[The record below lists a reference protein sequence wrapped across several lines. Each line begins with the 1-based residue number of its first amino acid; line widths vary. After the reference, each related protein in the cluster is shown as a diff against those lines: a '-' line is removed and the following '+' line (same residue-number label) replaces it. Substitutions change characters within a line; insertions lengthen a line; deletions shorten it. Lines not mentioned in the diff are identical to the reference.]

1 MAERRHAPYV
11 GGIDRRICLRRF
23 ESSPRSVRPEPGRQS
38 QRRQGAIDAMPL
50 TDNGMHAMTDARNID
65 ATREG
70 IAPKDMARKDMAP
83 ANDDA
88 RWRAVLARD
97 AARDGAFVYAV
108 RTTGIYCR
116 PSCPARHARRE
127 NVRFFADGPAAEAAG
142 FRACR
147 RCRPDGPSLAE
158 RHAAAVAHA
167 CRLIAGSET
176 PLTVAQLAAAV
187 GMSPFAFHRHF
198 KTIAGLTPVAWRAG
212 LQARKMRESL
222 SAGGGVTAAIYDAG
236 FGSSSRFYEKSD
248 AMLGMT
254 PTAFRE
260 GGKDARIR
268 FCIAR
273 CTLGALLVGASDRG
287 VCAIS
292 MGDDPEAL
300 IRVFQDR
307 FPNAR
312 LVGDDPDFDALVARV
327 VALVENPAAPV
338 DLPLDMRGTAF
349 QQRVWQ
355 ALRTIPA
362 GETATYADIA
372 RRIGQPKAVR
382 AVAQACG
389 ANPVAVATPCHR
401 IIRTD
406 GDVSGY
412 RWGVARKQALLAR
425 ERAATAAETSAG

>member
-1 MAERRHAPYV
+1 MATA
-11 GGIDRRICLRRF
+11 
-23 ESSPRSVRPEPGRQS
+23 
-38 QRRQGAIDAMPL
+38 
-50 TDNGMHAMTDARNID
+50 DNGMHAMTDARNID
-65 ATREG
+65 N
-70 IAPKDMARKDMAP
+70 ARKDIAP
-83 ANDDA
+83 ATDDA

-97 AARDGAFVYAV
+97 AAQDGAFVYAV
-108 RTTGIYCR
+108 RTTGVYCR

-142 FRACR
+142 FRPCR
-147 RCRPDGPSLAE
+147 RCCPDGPSLAE
-158 RHAAAVAHA
+158 RHAAAIARA
-167 CRLIAGSET
+167 CRLIAASET
-176 PLTVAQLAAAV
+176 PLTVARLAAAV

-198 KTIAGLTPVAWRAG
+198 KAITGVTPVAWRAG
-212 LQARKMRESL
+212 LQAQKMRESL
-222 SAGGGVTAAIYDAG
+222 GASGGVTAAIYEAG
-236 FGSSSRFYEKSD
+236 FGSSSRFYEKSAD
-248 AMLGMT
+248 MLGMT
-254 PTAFRE
+254 PTAFRK

-300 IRVFQDR
+300 IRAFQDR
-307 FPNAR
+307 FPNAL
-312 LVGDDPDFDALVARV
+312 LVGDDPDFGGLVARV
-327 VALVENPAAPV
+327 VALVENPSTPV

-355 ALRTIPA
+355 ALRAIPA
-362 GETATYADIA
+362 GETATYAEIA
-372 RRIGQPKAVR
+372 RRIGQPSAVR

-425 ERAATAAETSAG
+425 ERAAAEKEAVEEEAAGRETTGGGVAAPASRRQSRAGQGASSP

>member
-1 MAERRHAPYV
+1 MA
-11 GGIDRRICLRRF
+11 
-23 ESSPRSVRPEPGRQS
+23 S
-38 QRRQGAIDAMPL
+38 

-65 ATREG
+65 NAHRDN
-70 IAPKDMARKDMAP
+70 APGASDG

-97 AARDGAFVYAV
+97 AAEDGAFVYAV
-108 RTTGIYCR
+108 RTTGVYCR
-116 PSCPARHARRE
+116 PSCPSRHARRE
-127 NVRFFADGPAAEAAG
+127 NVGFFADGPAAETAG
-142 FRACR
+142 FRPCR

-158 RHAAAVAHA
+158 RHAAAIARA

-176 PLTVAQLAAAV
+176 PLTVARLAAAV

-198 KTIAGLTPVAWRAG
+198 RAITGVTPVAWRAG
-212 LQARKMRESL
+212 LQAQKMREGL
-222 SAGGGVTAAIYDAG
+222 SASSGVTEAIYDAG
-236 FGSSSRFYEKSD
+236 FGSSSRFYEKSG

-254 PTAFRE
+254 PTAFRK
-260 GGKDARIR
+260 GGKDERIR

-300 IRVFQDR
+300 IRAFQDR
-307 FPNAR
+307 FPNAA
-312 LVGDDPDFDALVARV
+312 LVGDDPAFGALVARV
-327 VALVENPAAPV
+327 VALVENPSAPV

-372 RRIGQPKAVR
+372 RRIGQPRAVR

-412 RWGVARKQALLAR
+412 RWGVARKQTLLAR
-425 ERAATAAETSAG
+425 EREAKATEARAS